1 MSLIRGIGT
10 AASGAA
16 TGATIGGPVGGIIGG
31 GVGLLAGLFGGGD
44 ELSEEAAAKLQAA
57 ADAIKSIDIPEIDK
71 AIALQQFQQ
80 SGTFTPELMEK
91 IQLEADKKTALIE
104 NPENRARQEMAL
116 NALKELSQTG
126 MSAIDRAQM
135 AEMRSQVAQDLQAKN
150 AQIMQEAQM
159 RGQADGGQQLAQQL
173 VSSQTGSQQAS
184 RDAMRQAAAAAQARQ
199 GALAQFG
206 SMAGQVRS
214 ADVGT
219 QQFNVQNEL
228 ARQRFLDQNSLSRQ
242 QANIAMSNQARMANL
257 QRQQQ
262 VSDINVQAANQ
273 ELARQKVAQYQKFMG
288 QLAKQSAIGNVYG
301 AQAGLAQKQ
310 AAAEAGGIGSML
322 SGFGQ
327 LAGAGKDLGWWGGKD
342 SGGTTDLK
350 IGLGSGAKK
359 AWKDMSDNWDPN
371 AYEVLPAKNIN
382 YNPNVMYSAHG
393 GRIPGEA
400 SVNGDSYKN
409 DIIPAMLSP
418 DEIVVPRTKA
428 KDPKKAKS
436 FIDEIFEQ
444 EKLDKKQKKGY
455 DKNES
460 ILDLI
465 AKLHSEKSK

>member
-1 MSLIRGIGT
+1 MSLVRGIGT
-10 AASGAA
+10 GASGAA
-16 TGATIGGPVGGIIGG
+16 TGTMIAPGIGTLIGG
-31 GVGLLAGLFGGGD
+31 GVGLLAGLFGDDGI
-44 ELSEEAAAKLQAA
+44 SEEAAAKLAA
-57 ADAIKSIDIPEIDK
+57 AAEAIKSIDIPEIDK

-80 SGTFTPELMEK
+80 TGTFTPELMEK
-91 IQLEADKKTALIE
+91 IQLEADKKTALVE
-104 NPENRARQEMAL
+104 DPENRARQEMAL

-159 RGQADGGQQLAQQL
+159 RGQAGGGQQLAQQL
-173 VSSQTGSQQAS
+173 MSSQAGSQQAS

-228 ARQRFLDQNSLSRQ
+228 ARQRFLDQNSLARQ

-262 VSDINVQAANQ
+262 VGDMNVQAANQ

-288 QLAKQSAIGNVYG
+288 QLAKQSALGNIYG
-301 AQAGLAQKQ
+301 AQAGLAQRQ
-310 AAAEAGGIGSML
+310 AAAEAGGIQSMF
-322 SGFGQ
+322 SGIGQ
-327 LAGAGKDLGWWGGKD
+327 LAGAGKDAGLWGKTPTVKYD
-342 SGGTTDLK
+342 TNTGTYSQS
-350 IGLGSGAKK
+350 IGPGLPS
-359 AWKDMSDNWDPN
+359 NW
-371 AYEVLPAKNIN
+371 
-382 YNPNVMYSAHG
+382 SQG
-393 GRIPGEA
+393 GRIPGKA
-400 SVNGDSYKN
+400 NISGDSHEN
-409 DIIPAMLSP
+409 DVVPAMLSP
-418 DEIVVPRTKA
+418 DEIVVPRSKA
-428 KDPKKAKS
+428 NSPKKAKS

-455 DKNES
+455 DRNES

>member
-1 MSLIRGIGT
+1 MASLTKGIGT

-16 TGATIGGPVGGIIGG
+16 TGTMIAPGVGTLIGG

-44 ELSEEAAAKLQAA
+44 ELSEEAAGKLREAA
-57 ADAIKSIDIPEIDK
+57 EAISAIDIPEIDK
-71 AIALQQFQQ
+71 AIALQQFRQ

-91 IQLEADKKTALIE
+91 IQLEADKKTALVE
-104 NPENRARQEMAL
+104 DPENRARQEMAL

-159 RGQADGGQQLAQQL
+159 RGQSGGGQELAQQL
-173 VSSQTGSQQAS
+173 MSSQAGSQQAS

-288 QLAKQSAIGNVYG
+288 QLAKQSALGGVYG
-301 AQAGLAQKQ
+301 AQSKLAERQ

-322 SGFGQ
+322 SGIGQ
-327 LAGAGKDLGWWGGKD
+327 LAGAGKDAGLWGG
-342 SGGTTDLK
+342 GGTTDLK

-436 FIDEIFEQ
+436 FIDEVFEQ
-444 EKLDKKQKKGY
+444 ERLDKKQKKGY

>member
-1 MSLIRGIGT
+1 MASLAKGIGM
-10 AASGAA
+10 AGSGAA
-16 TGATIGGPVGGIIGG
+16 AGSAFGPIGTGIGAGI
-31 GVGLLAGLFGGGD
+31 GLLTGLFGGDDG
-44 ELSEEAAAKLQAA
+44 LSEEAAAKLREAA
-57 ADAIKSIDIPEIDK
+57 EAIKAIDIPEIDK

-80 SGTFTPELMEK
+80 TGTFSPELMEK
-91 IQLEADKKTALIE
+91 IQLEADKKTALVE
-104 NPENRARQEMAL
+104 DPENRARQEMAL

-159 RGQADGGQQLAQQL
+159 RGQSGGGQQLAQQL
-173 VSSQTGSQQAS
+173 MSSQAGSQQAS

-228 ARQRFLDQNSLSRQ
+228 ARQRFLDQNSLARQ

-262 VSDINVQAANQ
+262 VSDMNVQAANQ
-273 ELARQKVAQYQKFMG
+273 ELARQREAQYKKFVAELSKASALGGMYKD
-288 QLAKQSAIGNVYG
+288 QSELAG
-301 AQAGLAQKQ
+301 KQ
-310 AAAEAGGIGSML
+310 AAAKATGIEGMFTGIGQI
-322 SGFGQ
+322 G
-327 LAGAGKDLGWWGGKD
+327 AAGKDFGWWGGN
-342 SGGTTDLK
+342 GTTDLK
-350 IGLGSGAKK
+350 IGLGSDAKK

-371 AYEVLPAKNIN
+371 AYETLPAKNIN

-400 SVNGDSYKN
+400 GVNGDSYEN
-409 DIIPAMLSP
+409 DTVPAMLSP
-418 DEIVVPRTKA
+418 DEIVVPRSKA

-455 DKNES
+455 DRNES